1 MNAADKSTERNAEG
15 RIDRARG
22 PRFDRARGLRFERV
36 SARRGGRRVLH
47 EIDLHLTERRIA
59 LIGSNGSG
67 KSTLV
72 RLLNGLIEPESG
84 GVCLF
89 GRRLGEAGFR
99 PARHVGFIF
108 QNPDHQILFPTV
120 VEELAF
126 GLDQLGVDKRE
137 AEARARTLLRGHGLE
152 ALADRPV
159 HELSEGQK
167 QLICILAVLIM
178 EPALLVLDEP
188 FSSLDLP
195 TRARLQGFL
204 ESRPE
209 MQIWIGHDLESF
221 EGFDRVIWLDEG
233 RVAGDGAPES
243 VIPAYRAEV
252 AKAGEGGGAWGEGK
266 P

>member
-1 MNAADKSTERNAEG
+1 MTAADID
-15 RIDRARG
+15 IDRADGIR
-22 PRFDRARGLRFERV
+22 LERV
-36 SARRGGRRVLH
+36 SARRGGQRVLH
-47 EIDLHLTERRIA
+47 GITLHLTERRIA

-89 GRRLGEAGFR
+89 GRKLGEPGFR

-126 GLDQLGVDKRE
+126 GLDQLGVEKRA
-137 AEARARTLLRGHGLE
+137 AEAKARDLLREHKLE
-152 ALADRPV
+152 PLADRPV

-167 QLICILAVLIM
+167 QLVCILAVLLM

-195 TRARLQGFL
+195 TRARLRRFL
-204 ESRPE
+204 AGRQE

-221 EGFDRVIWLDEG
+221 EGFDRVVWLDAG
-233 RVAGDGAPES
+233 RVAGDGPPAA
-243 VIPAYRAEV
+243 VIPAYRAAV
-252 AKAGEGGGAWGEGK
+252 AAAEEAGGGLEGDG

>member
-1 MNAADKSTERNAEG
+1 MNAADKSTDSSVEN
-15 RIDRARG
+15 RIDRA
-22 PRFDRARGLRFERV
+22 DGLRLERI

-47 EIDLHLTERRIA
+47 EIDLHLTERRVA

-84 GVCLF
+84 GISLF

-137 AEARARTLLRGHGLE
+137 AETRARALLRGHGLE
-152 ALADRPV
+152 PLTDRPV

-167 QLICILAVLIM
+167 QLVCILAVLIM

-195 TRARLQGFL
+195 TRGRLQRFL
-204 ESRPE
+204 EGRPE
-209 MQIWIGHDLESF
+209 MQIWIGHELESF
-221 EGFDRVIWLDEG
+221 EAFDRVVWLDDG
-233 RVAGDGAPES
+233 RVAGDGPPGA
-243 VIPAYRAEV
+243 VIPAYRAAV
-252 AKAGEGGGAWGEGK
+252 AKAGEAADTWGEEG